1 MTFVGVVKQAKPEHG
16 SARIGA
22 CSGGMHTNA
31 RSEGSCHP
39 AWAALWV
46 LLCMHIRR
54 YGFIDCKETHALYG
68 RDIFVHKD
76 IVGHDVF
83 RALRKGEVVQSS

>member
-1 MTFVGVVKQAKPEHG
+1 MPWRCQRDGLYLFIFRLSYHSSHLAF
-16 SARIGA
+16 A
-22 CSGGMHTNA
+22 
-31 RSEGSCHP
+31 
-39 AWAALWV
+39 V
-46 LLCMHIRR
+46 LLLGIAQSLYLRR

-83 RALRKGEVVQSS
+83 RALRKGEVVQSHLLP